1 MKLKYFYSSHVA
13 IKIGLV
19 LFVYINSAILYAQ
32 TYQSGETVVSNG
44 VTKSTSSNFQTEAII
59 GQPIVG
65 ATNSSSLSMATGY
78 IPYYLSAQ
86 FYDVSVANLVLDPG
100 TVSAGN
106 SVNITFDIVS
116 NESGTIRA
124 NDLAIGIYLSADQEI
139 DAGELLKTVSAT
151 NTINGYSTY
160 AYPQSGDDN
169 SIEIPVTTNP
179 DNYYIII
186 SLDVN
191 ESIPE
196 TDENNNN
203 FNTSIII
210 SDDSTPPVIQSVVKD
225 NYFTTG
231 STASVAV
238 NDNRGVDHVNFYH
251 RGIREPNSAGWG
263 TPIDVPQASGVY
275 TVTIE
280 SAWLDELGVEYW
292 FEAFDA
298 ANNRDS
304 TSAHYTFYQTSGNEL
319 TLPSFPAG
327 RDLQNYRIFSI
338 PFDLSQ
344 KNPATIFAKLGNYDP
359 TKWRMYHYL
368 NGSTTEYNKGWS
380 TIEHGKSYWLIH
392 DVADV
397 GQMLVGEG
405 DAVQSNKKSP
415 YTISLVQGWNQIGN
429 PYRFAVSWNDIL
441 TASGNPTEVERYRVW
456 NNGSFADGTSLT
468 SFGGGFVFTTAP
480 ATLTIPVTAITG
492 GRIAEKG
499 QILNNSL
506 DSDNW
511 LVRFRISNADLIFD
525 LGGLGMHTD
534 ASIGKDY
541 FDDVAM
547 PRLPE
552 YIDMNF
558 DHPEYFI
565 PRFNRDIVPVAET
578 HSWDFT
584 VDKVSNE
591 PVTSLKWDNRYFGD
605 NDRAMFLIDIAR
617 NAVIDMREESAYQF
631 YMDRK
636 YDFRVVFGS
645 TYNIDEILIPDA
657 VALGQNYPNPF
668 NAKTTIPLALP
679 AANHNYNVELVVIN
693 QLGQLVK
700 ELYSG
705 ELEQGYHEFE
715 WDRTNQE
722 GRQVKTGLY
731 LYQLRVST
739 GTELMSFT
747 KHSIIY

>member
-1 MKLKYFYSSHVA
+1 
-13 IKIGLV
+13 
-19 LFVYINSAILYAQ
+19 
-32 TYQSGETVVSNG
+32 
-44 VTKSTSSNFQTEAII
+44 
-59 GQPIVG
+59 
-65 ATNSSSLSMATGY
+65 
-78 IPYYLSAQ
+78 
-86 FYDVSVANLVLDPG
+86 
-100 TVSAGN
+100 
-106 SVNITFDIVS
+106 
-116 NESGTIRA
+116 
-124 NDLAIGIYLSADQEI
+124 
-139 DAGELLKTVSAT
+139 
-151 NTINGYSTY
+151 
-160 AYPQSGDDN
+160 
-169 SIEIPVTTNP
+169 
-179 DNYYIII
+179 
-186 SLDVN
+186 
-191 ESIPE
+191 
-196 TDENNNN
+196 
-203 FNTSIII
+203 
-210 SDDSTPPVIQSVVKD
+210 
-225 NYFTTG
+225 
-231 STASVAV
+231 
-238 NDNRGVDHVNFYH
+238 
-251 RGIREPNSAGWG
+251 
-263 TPIDVPQASGVY
+263 
-275 TVTIE
+275 
-280 SAWLDELGVEYW
+280 
-292 FEAFDA
+292 
-298 ANNRDS
+298 
-304 TSAHYTFYQTSGNEL
+304 
-319 TLPSFPAG
+319 
-327 RDLQNYRIFSI
+327 
-338 PFDLSQ
+338 
-344 KNPATIFAKLGNYDP
+344 
-359 TKWRMYHYL
+359 
-368 NGSTTEYNKGWS
+368 
-380 TIEHGKSYWLIH
+380 
-392 DVADV
+392 
-397 GQMLVGEG
+397 
-405 DAVQSNKKSP
+405 
-415 YTISLVQGWNQIGN
+415 
-429 PYRFAVSWNDIL
+429 
-441 TASGNPTEVERYRVW
+441 
-456 NNGSFADGTSLT
+456 
-468 SFGGGFVFTTAP
+468 
-480 ATLTIPVTAITG
+480 
-492 GRIAEKG
+492 
-499 QILNNSL
+499 
-506 DSDNW
+506 
-511 LVRFRISNADLIFD
+511 
-525 LGGLGMHTD
+525 MHTD